1 MKHITEKLNKEQIKA
16 VIPRSGI
23 FLVRAGAGSGKT
35 RVITMRMAYLCL
47 EHGVDPAL
55 ITALTFTNKAA
66 SEMRERMSKLLPN
79 QEALPFLGTFHS
91 FCLRFLKRNRKY
103 LKSPDFSILDSTDQE
118 KIIKGLLSQSG
129 LHKQMTP
136 QSVLH
141 TISQAKNQS
150 VTGVVSPYSIEH
162 PLVREIFIAYEQE
175 KEKARCVDF
184 DDLLLETIKLL
195 RTNAELQTT
204 TQQQIQHILV
214 DEYQDTNKIQDALL
228 QLISRDKSGKQTC
241 ESLCVVG
248 DEDQSI
254 YAWRGAVVSNILNFP
269 HNFPDTQE
277 ITLAQNYRSVQ
288 PILGLANELIKNNY
302 GRKEKNLWSEKI
314 ATNRVKILNVSSDRQ
329 ESTVATKALAK
340 ALERGLECAVLY
352 RSHHQSRIIEESLLY
367 HSIPYQIIG
376 GIQFYER
383 EEVKDLLAYLR
394 LTTNPFDRIAAKR
407 ILNVPLRGLGPK
419 VEEVLFATW
428 DNEPLLDFHQIAQIL
443 AQTLP
448 PLKKQKLEEFLLCV
462 QESATLVSPTQTLEH
477 IINKTEYLSYLKT
490 QYEKEKAAE
499 KIDNVKEL
507 VTTAY
512 AAEERGITTTATF
525 LDEIGLLQEF
535 SKRNEECRNKHVTL
549 MTLHAAK
556 GLEFD
561 FVVLPGLEDG
571 LLPSA
576 RSTQDPEALEE
587 ERRLLYVG
595 ITRARE
601 YLLITH
607 AEQRALYGYITSQT
621 PSRFL
626 AEIKEEPNM
635 LQKTAYWSSL
645 QISQFLSN
653 WLQNKQDSP
662 YLTRAQEFA
671 SLVKNTCSNDPFA
684 KIPLKQPKPNSPWK
698 RLQPVSH
705 KSFGTGIIR
714 HIETRSDGKTVL
726 TIAFAQGEKKIDANF
741 VTPT

>member
-1 MKHITEKLNKEQIKA
+1 MKSILEKLNQEQIKA
-16 VIPRSGI
+16 VKPRAGI

-47 EHGVDPAL
+47 EHGVDPL
-55 ITALTFTNKAA
+55 SITALTFTNKAA
-66 SEMRERMSKLLPN
+66 TEMKERMAQLLPSR
-79 QEALPFLGTFHS
+79 EALPFLGTFHS

-103 LKSPDFSILDSTDQE
+103 LQFPDFSILDRTDQE
-118 KIIKGLLSQSG
+118 KIIKGLLTQSG
-129 LHKQMTP
+129 LNKQMTY
-136 QSVLH
+136 QNVLH
-141 TISQAKNQS
+141 AISQAKNQA
-150 VTGVVSPYSIEH
+150 VEGIVNPYGIEH
-162 PLVREIFIAYEQE
+162 PLVRELFVAYEQE
-175 KEKARCVDF
+175 KEKARCIDF
-184 DDLLLETIKLL
+184 DDLLLQTIRLL
-195 RTNAELQTT
+195 RTNSSLREN
-204 TQQQIQHILV
+204 TQQQMQHILV
-214 DEYQDTNKIQDALL
+214 DEYQDTNKIQDTLL
-228 QLISRDKSGKQTC
+228 RLLSCDNSGKCSC

-269 HNFPDTQE
+269 HNFPNTQE

-288 PILGLANELIKNNY
+288 PILNLANELIKNNY
-302 GRKEKNLWSEKI
+302 GRKEKNLWSEKV
-314 ATNRVKILNVSSDRQ
+314 ATNRVKILAVSSDRQ
-329 ESTVATKALAK
+329 ESTIATKALAK
-340 ALERGLECAVLY
+340 ALERELECAVLY

-394 LTTNPFDRIAAKR
+394 LTINPFDRIAAKR

-419 VEEVLFATW
+419 VEVLLLATW
-428 DNEPLLDFHQIAQIL
+428 DSEPLLDFYQIAQTLGQI
-443 AQTLP
+443 LP
-448 PLKKQKLEEFLLCV
+448 PLKKQKLEDLISCLQQLSPG
-462 QESATLVSPTQTLEH
+462 QEPTRALEH
-477 IINKTEYLSYLKT
+477 IISHTDYLAYLKT
-490 QYEKEKAAE
+490 QHEKEKAEE
-499 KIDNVKEL
+499 KIANVKEL

-512 AAEERGITTTATF
+512 AAEERGITTTASF
-525 LDEIGLLQEF
+525 IDEIGLLQEF
-535 SKRNEECRNKHVTL
+535 SKKNEASRHKHVTL

-571 LLPSA
+571 LLPAA
-576 RSTQDPEALEE
+576 RSAQDPESLEE

-601 YLLITH
+601 YVLITH

-626 AEIKEEPNM
+626 AEIEQQQNM
-635 LQKTAYWSSL
+635 LERTAYWSSL

-653 WLQNKQDSP
+653 WLENKKTN
-662 YLTRAQEFA
+662 TRINEFA
-671 SLVKNTCSNDPFA
+671 SLVKKTCSADPFA
-684 KIPLKQPKPNSPWK
+684 KSQFIPAIKGAPWK
-698 RLQPVSH
+698 RLQPVTH
-705 KSFGTGIIR
+705 TSFGTGIIR
-714 HIETRSDGKTVL
+714 HIETRTDGKVIL